1 MTFSAHIEELVP
13 APENQPQHNGVQQVP
28 HQPSDP
34 SNVPDRPVMSQFQRR
49 AVEVA
54 QKKAAAAANAAAKQR
69 GRKSR
74 SKRASAAQPVGPR
87 SVHVKC
93 EEVDQT
99 LSLSPLTGVEVA
111 VPFGERVG
119 LLKSEDS
126 D

>member
-1 MTFSAHIEELVP
+1 
-13 APENQPQHNGVQQVP
+13 
-28 HQPSDP
+28 
-34 SNVPDRPVMSQFQRR
+34 MSQVQRR
-49 AVEVA
+49 ALEVA

-69 GRKSR
+69 GSKSR
-74 SKRASAAQPVGPR
+74 SKRASAVQPVGHR

-99 LSLSPLTGVEVA
+99 FSLSPLTGVEVA

-119 LLKSEDS
+119 LLKTEDS